1 MASHASAKKSVR
13 KAARQRVV
21 NRNRVSR
28 IRTCIRKLSDEVA
41 QKAAGGTI
49 LESLRAVQSEIMR
62 GVSKHVVHRN
72 TAARVISKWTH
83 KVKGILGTAVG
94 E

>member
-13 KAARQRVV
+13 KAAKQRVV
-21 NRNRVSR
+21 NRNRISR
-28 IRTCIRKLSDEVA
+28 IRTCIRKLSDDVA
-41 QKAAGGTI
+41 QKAAGETM
-49 LESLRAVQSEIMR
+49 LKSLRTVQSEIMR

-83 KVKGILGTAVG
+83 RVKCILEMTV
-94 E
+94 EK